1 MVRNRRQSIVE
12 EIASGDHVAVTPEP
26 PLKPQLSHQVSV
38 SKAKSLIDLSIESS
52 EWENSDK
59 LYLDP
64 LDDKTLDII
73 WRKHGQKYNYQTYL
87 SKEAINAIEDEQ
99 MDHLLNFATACDI
112 NSNALNDLVTES
124 DNILDKLSKLEIKYY
139 QVTSETAEFDQGL
152 KRLLDIQA
160 EEKARYEQ
168 MTSYLKHFTKFDFIA
183 KHLNRSGYRLVVL
196 RSDVFRNEILAVLDD
211 AIKFLNEHPNLK
223 DIDIY
228 KSRFRQCM
236 TRSMTLI
243 KNWLVDEIK
252 SRQDQV
258 VSLASKSK
266 KANPELFVF
275 AEFMSYDYDTFRS
288 WVEEIEKRIPEHAE
302 YEGLLWDV
310 NNQFFKTRLK
320 LIRTIPPFTAT
331 DDIPVVQKVQ
341 ELFNYYNRLVIKE
354 LDIYLKY
361 FGTDADQD
369 QLYHYLRTMLDT
381 LFDTIRGMI
390 LKETNISE
398 LCQLATLLQKYYE
411 FEGEASPTE
420 VNFGAL
426 YKSIVEEV
434 QARLIFR
441 IQLYVDNILMKYQP
455 KAEDLQL
462 GRRRSSSTQ
471 AEVNILDVDF
481 KENLFESLYLPL
493 GKGLTLL
500 TTIYG
505 LINNAV
511 FDDLAHYIVHACIEL
526 LNGHFINLA
535 TTHLGALDAKLLYLK
550 NLLLLREQVNNF
562 DIRIVHNDY
571 SIDFTLGL
579 TDIWQTLRQGQFS
592 LNNAG
597 LIEMVQKS
605 VPRVVNNMSDANH
618 EIEMELNN
626 AVNDFIKEA
635 SNIVSEPIIDGR
647 DSLDPKAVNSSYKHA
662 LITKVPYV
670 YKQLVVFISD
680 PLVRNYLMTNLTNLL
695 VVTYENYYTYLLG
708 HLTDKLLIND
718 LMEVDTMRGFLT
730 ELVNEQY
737 EGNQ

>member
-1 MVRNRRQSIVE
+1 ME
-12 EIASGDHVAVTPEP
+12 EIASGDHVGMTPEP
-26 PLKPQLSHQVSV
+26 LLKPQLPHQLSV
-38 SKAKSLIDLSIESS
+38 PKAKSLVDLSIETV
-52 EWENSDK
+52 EKPPDDK

-64 LDDKTLDII
+64 LDEKTVNEI
-73 WRKHGQKYNYQTYL
+73 WSAHSQKYNYQTYIPE
-87 SKEAINAIEDEQ
+87 EAINAIENEQ
-99 MDHLLNFATACDI
+99 MDRLLNFASACEI
-112 NSNALNDLVTES
+112 NSAALDDLVKES
-124 DNILDKLSKLEIKYY
+124 NDILDKLSKLEIQYY
-139 QVTSETAEFDQGL
+139 QVTSETADFDHEL
-152 KRLLDIQA
+152 KRLLEIQA
-160 EEKARYEQ
+160 DEKARYEQ
-168 MTSYLKHFTKFDFIA
+168 MLSYLKHFSKFDFIA

-196 RSDVFRNEILAVLDD
+196 RSDVFRNDILAVLDD
-211 AIKFLNEHPNLK
+211 AIDFLDNHPNVK
-223 DIDIY
+223 DIDVY
-228 KSRFRQCM
+228 QSRFRQCM

-252 SRQDQV
+252 TRQDQV
-258 VSLASKSK
+258 TSLASKSK

-275 AEFMSYDYDTFRS
+275 AEFLSYDYDTFKS
-288 WVEEIEKRIPEHAE
+288 WVGEIEKRIPGHAE
-302 YEGLLWDV
+302 YKGLLWEV

-320 LIRTIPPFTAT
+320 LVRTLPDFVETR
-331 DDIPVVQKVQ
+331 DVPVVQRVQ
-341 ELFNYYNRLVIKE
+341 ELLNHFNRLITKE
-354 LDIYLKY
+354 HDIYLKY
-361 FGTDADQD
+361 FGDKAEQD
-369 QLYHYLRTMLDT
+369 QLYYYLKTMLDP
-381 LFDTIRGMI
+381 LYDTIRGMI

-411 FEGEASPTE
+411 FEGEASTKE
-420 VNFGAL
+420 VNFGKL
-426 YKSIVEEV
+426 YKSIVDDV
-434 QARLIFR
+434 QARLMFR
-441 IQLYVDNILMKYQP
+441 IQIYIDHVLKRYQP

-462 GRRRSSSTQ
+462 GRRRSSTTQ
-471 AEVNILDVDF
+471 AEANILDVDF
-481 KENLFESLYLPL
+481 AENLFDSLYLPL

-511 FDDLAHYIVHACIEL
+511 FDDLAHYIVHTCIEL
-526 LNGHFINLA
+526 LNGQFIGLA

-579 TDIWQTLRQGQFS
+579 NDIWQTVRQGQFS

-605 VPRVVNNMSDANH
+605 VPRVVNNMSDANY
-618 EIEMELNN
+618 EIEVELNN

-635 SNIVSEPIIDGR
+635 SNIVSEPIINGR
-647 DSLDPKAVNSSYKHA
+647 DSTDPITVNSDYKHA

-680 PLVRNYLMTNLTNLL
+680 ALVRKYLMTNLTNLL
-695 VVTYENYYTYLLG
+695 VVTYESYYSYLLE
-708 HLTDKLLIND
+708 HLSDKLVIND

-737 EGNQ
+737 ESSQ